1 MRKIPFAIAVL
12 ALLFWPGRTASQ
24 AAQHGSFLS
33 WNAPIVDSTHSAA
46 ASYNV
51 YRATVSG
58 GPYTL
63 LVNVT
68 ATSYTDP
75 ISVLT
80 PGTTY
85 FYVVR
90 AVNSVGVEFGGAP
103 LEASGTI
110 PNAPG
115 AVTAL
120 VDAVR

>member
-1 MRKIPFAIAVL
+1 
-12 ALLFWPGRTASQ
+12 LLFWPGRSPSQ

-33 WNAPIVDSTHSAA
+33 WSAPAVDSSHSAA

-51 YRATVSG
+51 YRSTVSG

-68 ATSYTDP
+68 TTSYTDP
-75 ISVLT
+75 IAVLT

-85 FYVVR
+85 YYVVR

-115 AVTAL
+115 AVTGI
-120 VDAVR
+120 VDVVK